1 MTRLNRN
8 NPNPS
13 KICSLEA
20 IAGIQRSKNS
30 PAKHQATSATATMKK
45 EAAKTEEK
53 PQLKKNLMIRQT
65 ATSMKRATMTTGSF
79 KPREVFTARPAPN
92 INKKPE
98 VPQVKSLKVNPK
110 LTMPRSPSFTHR
122 APRPAPSTQKPIT
135 TSKNSGPA
143 KPVPKTEQK
152 KVANQTPRK
161 TETVPE
167 VKSTRKSSSWM
178 IPLTPEKAITVVD
191 GAKNS
196 PRTPKVKPF
205 IRKSFSE
212 TKVTRKSVA
221 PLNRTLNPMPAPKP
235 TSLVRRSVS
244 VSTLNSSRSSV
255 RSSWMFQK
263 EPSEKYFFKQFR
275 FPAENFNDFGTF
287 REKIQHWLEKRG
299 RSIASCRHL
308 GCLGHKLEDFTVP
321 QRQSSAR
328 KSVMVI
334 RSKVTEEA
342 GSASPQ
348 LKVSANLR
356 QRFDI

>member
-1 MTRLNRN
+1 MMRLNRN

-13 KICSLEA
+13 NIYSLEA
-20 IAGIQRSKNS
+20 IAGIQRSKN
-30 PAKHQATSATATMKK
+30 PPEKHQATSVTTTVKN
-45 EAAKTEEK
+45 EAVKTEEK

-79 KPREVFTARPAPN
+79 KPREVFTARPALN

-122 APRPAPSTQKPIT
+122 APRPAPAVQKPT
-135 TSKNSGPA
+135 ASKNSGPA

-152 KVANQTPRK
+152 KVATQTPRK
-161 TETVPE
+161 TEAVPE

-205 IRKSFSE
+205 VRKSFSE
-212 TKVTRKSVA
+212 SKVTRKSVA

-235 TSLVRRSVS
+235 ASMVRRSVS

-263 EPSEKYFFKQFR
+263 EPSEKYFF
-275 FPAENFNDFGTF
+275 
-287 REKIQHWLEKRG
+287 
-299 RSIASCRHL
+299 
-308 GCLGHKLEDFTVP
+308 
-321 QRQSSAR
+321 
-328 KSVMVI
+328 
-334 RSKVTEEA
+334 
-342 GSASPQ
+342 
-348 LKVSANLR
+348 
-356 QRFDI
+356 